1 MHRQH
6 VREHSGSGLCQGP
19 KRAIVEVGQITI
31 TDGGPDGL
39 NGTTPNTLFET
50 QGIFIP

>member
-1 MHRQH
+1 
-6 VREHSGSGLCQGP
+6 VVPGSVKDA

-31 TDGGPDGL
+31 TDGGPDGQ
-39 NGTTPNTLFET
+39 NATTPNTLFEV